1 MAMRYCKDCQLY
13 ECCMRTPLGGC
24 QEFDNVRPEL
34 KPPITTEDALRHLHE
49 QVDWDWEKFRR
60 EAAKDFMT
68 AIIAREAPQYD
79 FACRNVSIRVSEA
92 IMWAD
97 ELIKQLKDEKNR

>member
-1 MAMRYCKDCQLY
+1 MSD
-13 ECCMRTPLGGC
+13 
-24 QEFDNVRPEL
+24 
-34 KPPITTEDALRHLHE
+34 LRLPMTFE
-49 QVDWDWEKFRR
+49 EAKQILEMEVDWDWEKFRR
-60 EAAKDFMT
+60 EAAKDFMA

-97 ELIKQLKDEKNR
+97 ELIKQLREEKK